1 MNTVNFEG
9 FTNEELVILAQAGN
23 KEAKQELM
31 IKNDKLVR
39 YCVNKFFRYESPEF
53 CFDELY
59 NEAVI
64 GFCAAIKNF
73 NAESGHKFSTF
84 AVHHMMGRIK
94 LALRT
99 CSDGKAFR
107 IGRDQKI
114 QYSKVLLAQ
123 DELRQELLRE
133 PTLDEVAKKVEMDMK
148 YVEWLICIN
157 NNHCSIQE
165 TKFENKHSREDD
177 ILIIDSI
184 ANEENPTEE
193 QIVLNT
199 LLKEELNKLS
209 KRDRELIT
217 LRYTEGLTQRET
229 ADRMRTS
236 QCMVSRHEKKIL
248 KKLREALGGRYDD

>member
-1 MNTVNFEG
+1 MNTMNFDG

-73 NAESGHKFSTF
+73 NGESGHKFSTF

-107 IGRDQKI
+107 VGRDQKI

-133 PTLDEVAKKVEMDMK
+133 PTLDEVAKKTEMDTK
-148 YVEWLICIN
+148 YIEWLICIN

-209 KRDRELIT
+209 ERDRELIT
-217 LRYTEGLTQRET
+217 LRYMEGLTQRET
-229 ADRMRTS
+229 ADRMGTS

-248 KKLREALGGRYDD
+248 KKLREALGGRFDD

>member
-1 MNTVNFEG
+1 MSTMNFEG

-73 NAESGHKFSTF
+73 NGESGHKFSTF

-209 KRDRELIT
+209 ERDRELIT
-217 LRYTEGLTQRET
+217 LRYMEGLTQRET

>member
-1 MNTVNFEG
+1 MNTMNFEG

-39 YCVNKFFRYESPEF
+39 YCVNKLFRYESPEF

-73 NAESGHKFSTF
+73 NGESGHKFSTF

-199 LLKEELNKLS
+199 LDKEELNKLS
-209 KRDRELIT
+209 ERDRELIT
-217 LRYTEGLTQRET
+217 LRYMEGLTQRET

>member
-73 NAESGHKFSTF
+73 NGESGHKFSTF

-184 ANEENPTEE
+184 ANEDNPNEE
-193 QIVLNT
+193 QIVLSMELKNAMT
-199 LLKEELNKLS
+199 LLKD
-209 KRDRELIT
+209 RDRQIIKMK
-217 LRYTEGLTQRET
+217 YFQGMTQRQIGEKLGIT
-229 ADRMRTS
+229 
-236 QCMVSRHEKKIL
+236 QCQVSRDERRAIKV
-248 KKLREALGGRYDD
+248 LREALGGRYDD

>member
-1 MNTVNFEG
+1 MNSYKD
-9 FTNEELVILAQAGN
+9 FTNEELCVMSQNGD
-23 KEAKQELM
+23 KEAKKTLIEN
-31 IKNDKLVR
+31 NDKLVR
-39 YCVNKFFRYESPEF
+39 YCVNKFFKYESNEF
-53 CFDELY
+53 CFEELY
-59 NEAVI
+59 NEAII
-64 GFCAAIKNF
+64 GMMAAIKNYNPATG
-73 NAESGHKFSTF
+73 NAFSTF

-209 KRDRELIT
+209 EKERKLIT
-217 LRYTEGLTQRET
+217 LRYIEGLTQRET
-229 ADRMRTS
+229 ANRMGTS

-248 KKLREALGGRYDD
+248 KKLREALGGRYDE

>member
-73 NAESGHKFSTF
+73 NGESGHKFSTF

-209 KRDRELIT
+209 ERDRELIT
-217 LRYTEGLTQRET
+217 LRYMEGLTQRET

-248 KKLREALGGRYDD
+248 KKLREALGGRYDE